1 MVFQI
6 NLSPYCTVA
15 LNTTQSSALLA
26 NTLTLFVG
34 LMLIIDFN
42 MEAEAK
48 RAGDE
53 SYNNSIGRSVVSV
66 LIVIVNIAVLAIP
79 TSVAVLQSDIKNK
92 ILKFCLVRKGKK
104 EESEDQESNQ
114 ESEDQ
119 ESNHSDSE
127 LPVVVDT
134 LSQPAF
140 SSGQA
145 LFLLPIRLGVSIE
158 EPERVSTESSK
169 TSSLITP
176 ILNLDLNEEVPSCNE
191 GSFASSNFQPIK
203 INASLV
209 FKTIPTL
216 STGYATVRERVS
228 SLGFQHDTG
237 LCFVASKGGNEEIE
251 TLPVS
256 GSVNRHEEQQVP
268 INFDQ
273 VLLST
278 SSMTSFI
285 EAEADSAPSQMPV
298 LELQSQAYDDSRHLS
313 GDIAGHLKTGT
324 FLHAEIRFQHAA
336 NEAIRLVAE
345 ELDEAKECSKSRENY
360 F

>member
-1 MVFQI
+1 MVAQI
-6 NLSPYCTVA
+6 NLSPYCTGA
-15 LNTTQSSALLA
+15 LNNTQSSALLA

-66 LIVIVNIAVLAIP
+66 LVVIVNTAVLAIP

-92 ILKFCLVRKGKK
+92 ILTFCSVREGKNK
-104 EESEDQESNQ
+104 ET
-114 ESEDQ
+114 EDQ

-134 LSQPAF
+134 LPQPVHSA
-140 SSGQA
+140 GQP
-145 LFLLPIRLGVSIE
+145 LFPLPIRLGLSSE
-158 EPERVSTESSK
+158 EPEHASTESAR
-169 TSSLITP
+169 TSNLITP
-176 ILNLDLNEEVPSCNE
+176 ILNFERNEEVPCCNE
-191 GSFASSNFQPIK
+191 GSLASDDLNSINS
-203 INASLV
+203 NASLV
-209 FKTIPTL
+209 FNNGPIP
-216 STGYATVRERVS
+216 STGFATVRKKVFS
-228 SLGFQHDTG
+228 PLSFQHDTR

-251 TLPVS
+251 PPLS
-256 GSVNRHEEQQVP
+256 GSDSVNGHEEQQVP

-273 VLLST
+273 GLLST
-278 SSMTSFI
+278 SFMTSSI
-285 EAEADSAPSQMPV
+285 EAEPDTAPSLMSV
-298 LELQSQAYDDSRHLS
+298 SELQSQEIADSRHWPGGKLETS
-313 GDIAGHLKTGT
+313 TS
-324 FLHAEIRFQHAA
+324 LHPEILLQQAT

-345 ELDEAKECSKSRENY
+345 ELAEAKGLSASRGNY